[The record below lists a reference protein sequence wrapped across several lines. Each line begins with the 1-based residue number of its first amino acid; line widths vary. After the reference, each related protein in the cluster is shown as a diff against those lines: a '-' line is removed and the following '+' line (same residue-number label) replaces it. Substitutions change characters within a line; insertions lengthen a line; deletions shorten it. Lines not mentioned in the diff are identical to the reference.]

1 MLQKTLYKGSFL
13 VFKRLEFIICSCIK
27 TPINPLLYNKN
38 MARFKENDL
47 PKAKINASSLSKA
60 LLVFKYADSHRW
72 KFYVGLLF
80 LLLTGGTALAF
91 PKLMGMLVD
100 CVKDK
105 DLNAANNV
113 ALGLLAILFLQ
124 SFFSFFRV
132 YLFVNFTENTLAN
145 LRLALYSNLIK
156 LPMNF
161 FSQKRV
167 GELNSRISSD
177 ISQIQDTLTT
187 TIAEFLR
194 QFILIIGGVILLASE
209 SIKLTLMM
217 LAVVPLVAIAAVIF
231 GRFIRKYSKKVQDT
245 VAESQVIVE
254 ETLQGISNVKAF
266 ANEWYEIARYK
277 SKIKEIVNIAIKG
290 GQYRGYFASFIIFC
304 LFGAIVA
311 VVWFGVTLSIR
322 GEMSVGQLITFVLYS
337 TFVGASFGGIAE
349 LYAQIQKAVGA
360 TERVFELLEEQP
372 ENINGNKPIVTEK
385 IKGNVTFKNVG
396 FSYPSRKEIEVLK
409 GVSFTAKF
417 GQKIALVGPSGA
429 GKSTISA
436 LLLRF
441 YDLNSGEIIIDDKSI
456 YDYDLEQLRGN
467 MSIVPQDVI
476 LFGGS
481 IKENIAY
488 GKPDATFEEIKVAA
502 QQANALE
509 FINGFPEQF
518 ETLVGER
525 GIKLS
530 GGQRQR
536 IAIARALLK
545 NPSILIL
552 DEATSSLDSESEK
565 LVQEALETLMNGRTS
580 IIIAHRL
587 ATIRSADSILVLND
601 GVIAEQGTHKEL
613 LDVEKGIYKNLSNL
627 QFSEY

>member
-1 MLQKTLYKGSFL
+1 
-13 VFKRLEFIICSCIK
+13 
-27 TPINPLLYNKN
+27 

-60 LLVFKYADSHRW
+60 LLIFKYTDAHRW
-72 KFYVGLLF
+72 KFFIGLIF

-105 DLNAANNV
+105 DINAANNV
-113 ALGLLAILFLQ
+113 ALGLIGILFLQ

-145 LRLALYSNLIK
+145 LRFALYSNLIK

-177 ISQIQDTLTT
+177 INQIQDTLTT

-217 LAVVPLVAIAAVIF
+217 LAVVPLVAVAAVIF
-231 GRFIRKYSKKVQDT
+231 GRFIRKYSKKVQDQ

-266 ANEWYEIARYK
+266 ANEWYEIARYRG
-277 SKIKEIVNIAIKG
+277 KINEIVSIAIKG

-311 VVWFGVTLSIR
+311 VVWFGVTLSIN

-360 TERVFELLEEQP
+360 TERVFELLDEKP
-372 ENINGNKPIVTEK
+372 EDINGLAPKSRDK
-385 IKGNVTFKNVG
+385 INGNVTFKNVG

-409 GVSFTAKF
+409 DVSFTAKF

-441 YDLNSGEIIIDDKSI
+441 YDLNSGEILIDDKNI
-456 YDYDLEQLRGN
+456 YSYELEQLRGN

-488 GKPDATFEEIKVAA
+488 GKPDASFEEIKIAA

-565 LVQEALETLMNGRTS
+565 LVQEALETLMKGRTS

-587 ATIRSADSILVLND
+587 ATIRSADNILVLNN

-613 LDVEKGIYKNLSNL
+613 VEVENGIYKNLSNL

>member
-1 MLQKTLYKGSFL
+1 MIFRYAGS
-13 VFKRLEFIICSCIK
+13 
-27 TPINPLLYNKN
+27 
-38 MARFKENDL
+38 
-47 PKAKINASSLSKA
+47 
-60 LLVFKYADSHRW
+60 HQW

-91 PKLMGMLVD
+91 PKLMGMLID
-100 CVKDK
+100 CVENKDM
-105 DLNAANNV
+105 DTANNI
-113 ALGLLAILFLQ
+113 ALILIGSLFLQ
-124 SFFSFFRV
+124 SIFSFFRLS
-132 YLFVNFTENTLAN
+132 LFINFTENTLAN
-145 LRLALYSNLIK
+145 VRLALYSNLIK
-156 LPMNF
+156 LPMSF

-177 ISQIQDTLTT
+177 ITQIQDTLTS

-194 QFILIIGGVILLASE
+194 QMILIVGGVVLLGFI

-217 LAVVPLVAIAAVIF
+217 LAVVPLVAVAAVIF

-266 ANEWYEIARYK
+266 ANEWYEIARYRG
-277 SKIKEIVNIAIKG
+277 KINEIVKIAIKG
-290 GQYRGYFASFIIFC
+290 GLYRGYFASFIIFC

-311 VVWFGVTLSIR
+311 VVWLGVTLSIS
-322 GEMSVGQLITFVLYS
+322 GEMSVGELISFVLYS
-337 TFVGASFGGIAE
+337 TFVGASFGGVAE
-349 LYAQIQKAVGA
+349 LYAQIQKAIGA
-360 TERVFELLEEQP
+360 TERVFELMDETP
-372 ENINGNKPIVTEK
+372 ENINTIEKKNIVK
-385 IKGNVTFKNVG
+385 IRGDVAFQNVA
-396 FSYPSRKEIEVLK
+396 FSYPSRKEIKVLRN
-409 GVSFTAKF
+409 VSFTAGY
-417 GQKIALVGPSGA
+417 GQKIALVGPSGV
-429 GKSTISA
+429 GKSTIAS

-441 YDLNSGEIIIDDKSI
+441 YDIDSGNILIDGKHISH
-456 YDYDLEQLRGN
+456 YDLENLRGN

-481 IKENIAY
+481 IRENIAY
-488 GKPDATFEEIKVAA
+488 GKPEATDEEIFVAA
-502 QQANALE
+502 KQANALH

-518 ETLVGER
+518 DTMVGER

-565 LVQEALETLMNGRTS
+565 LVQEALEILMEGRTS

-587 ATIRSADSILVLND
+587 ATIRKADKILVID
-601 GVIAEQGTHKEL
+601 QGTIIEQGTHQQL
-613 LDVEKGIYKNLSNL
+613 LGIENGLYKNLSNL
-627 QFSEY
+627 QFTNE

>member
-1 MLQKTLYKGSFL
+1 
-13 VFKRLEFIICSCIK
+13 
-27 TPINPLLYNKN
+27 

-47 PKAKINASSLSKA
+47 PKSKINTTSLNKA
-60 LLVFKYADSHRW
+60 ITIFRYAGAHRW
-72 KFYVGLLF
+72 KFFVGLLF
-80 LLLTGGTALAF
+80 LLFTGGTALAF

-105 DLNAANNV
+105 DLSAANNV
-113 ALGLLAILFLQ
+113 ALLLLGILFLQ
-124 SFFSFFRV
+124 SFFSFFRIF
-132 YLFVNFTENTLAN
+132 LFVNFTENTLAN
-145 LRLALYSNLIK
+145 LRFALYANLIK

-161 FSQKRV
+161 FTQKRV

-177 ISQIQDTLTT
+177 IAQIQDTLTT

-217 LAVVPLVAIAAVIF
+217 LAIVPLVAVAAVIF

-266 ANEWYEIARYK
+266 SNEWYEIDRYQ
-277 SKIKEIVNIAIKG
+277 SKIKEIVSIAIKG

-304 LFGAIVA
+304 LFGAIVG
-311 VVWFGVTLSIR
+311 VVWFGVTLSIE

-360 TERVFELLEEQP
+360 TERVFELLDEKP
-372 ENINGNKPIVTEK
+372 EDIKNIQNITSLKL
-385 IKGNVTFKNVG
+385 KGNVSFNHVG
-396 FSYPSRKEIEVLK
+396 FSYPSRKEITVLSD
-409 GVSFTAKF
+409 VSFQATF

-441 YDLNSGEIIIDDKSI
+441 YDVEKGEIIIDGKNI
-456 YDYDLEQLRGN
+456 QDYDLAELRGN

-488 GKPDATFEEIKVAA
+488 GKPDATFEEIKLAA

-565 LVQEALETLMNGRTS
+565 LVQEALETLMKGRTS
-580 IIIAHRL
+580 IIITHRL
-587 ATIRSADSILVLND
+587 STIRTADTILVLNN
-601 GVIAEQGTHKEL
+601 GIIAEQGTHKVLME
-613 LDVEKGIYKNLSNL
+613 VENGIYKNLSNL
-627 QFSEY
+627 QFSE

>member
-1 MLQKTLYKGSFL
+1 
-13 VFKRLEFIICSCIK
+13 
-27 TPINPLLYNKN
+27 

-47 PKAKINASSLSKA
+47 PKSKINAKSLNK
-60 LLVFKYADSHRW
+60 LITIFKYAGVHRW
-72 KFYVGLLF
+72 KFFVGLFF

-91 PKLMGMLVD
+91 PKLLGMLVD

-105 DLNAANNV
+105 NLNAANNV
-113 ALGLLAILFLQ
+113 ALLLLGILFLQ
-124 SFFSFFRV
+124 SFFSFFRIF
-132 YLFVNFTENTLAN
+132 LFVNFTENTLAN
-145 LRLALYSNLIK
+145 LRFALYANLIK

-161 FSQKRV
+161 FTQKRV
-167 GELNSRISSD
+167 GELNSRISID
-177 ISQIQDTLTT
+177 IAQIQDTLTT

-194 QFILIIGGVILLASE
+194 QLILIIGGIILLASE
-209 SIKLTLMM
+209 SIQLTLMM
-217 LAVVPLVAIAAVIF
+217 LAIVPIVVVAAVIF
-231 GRFIRKYSKKVQDT
+231 GRFIRKYSKKVQDS

-266 ANEWYEIARYK
+266 SNEWYEIGRYK
-277 SKIKEIVNIAIKG
+277 SKIKEIVSIAIKG

-304 LFGAIVA
+304 LFGAIVG
-311 VVWFGVTLSIR
+311 VVWFGVTLSIE
-322 GEMSVGQLITFVLYS
+322 GKMSVGQLITFVLYS

-360 TERVFELLEEQP
+360 TERVFELLDEKP
-372 ENINGNKPIVTEK
+372 ENIKNTANVSSLKL
-385 IKGNVTFKNVG
+385 KGNVSFNHVG
-396 FSYPSRKEIEVLK
+396 FSYPSRKEIMVLSD
-409 GVSFTAKF
+409 VSFQASF
-417 GQKIALVGPSGA
+417 GQKIAIVGPSGA

-436 LLLRF
+436 LLLRY
-441 YDLNSGEIIIDDKSI
+441 YDVNKGEIIIDGKNI
-456 YDYDLEQLRGN
+456 QEYDLADLRGN

-488 GKPDATFEEIKVAA
+488 GKPDASFEEIKLAA

-565 LVQEALETLMNGRTS
+565 LVQEALETLMKGRTS

-587 ATIRSADSILVLND
+587 STIRSADTILVLNN
-601 GVIAEQGTHKEL
+601 GIIAEKGTHKALMEI
-613 LDVEKGIYKNLSNL
+613 ENGIYKNLSNL
-627 QFSEY
+627 QFSK